1 MRNVLTIDV
10 EDYFQVHAFQSAIA
24 RNSWDSY
31 TARVV
36 DSTQRI
42 LKLLA
47 ACETQAT
54 FFILG
59 WVAERFPDLVRAI
72 AEDGHEIGTHGY
84 WHELVYHQTPI
95 TFAGDL
101 RDSLQVIADA
111 VPDVQVMGYRAPA
124 FSITNESLWA
134 LDVLAAHG
142 IRYDSSIFPLS
153 LHDRY
158 GIKDAQR
165 FAARLPNGL
174 WEFPASTVQLGKW
187 NWPVAGGGYFRLYP
201 RWLTEQAIRHLN
213 HEGHPAVIYLHPW
226 EFDPGQPRVSDVSRL
241 TQFRHYVN
249 LSKTEER
256 LRYLL
261 GRYRFGPMAEVF
273 ATELAERSDAPRGD
287 EATRPS
293 RSAKVRHNRAVD
305 YVAP

>member
-10 EDYFQVHAFQSAIA
+10 EDYFQVHAFQSAIS

-36 DSTQRI
+36 DNTRQI
-42 LKLLA
+42 LALLA
-47 ACETQAT
+47 ACDVRAT

-59 WVAERFPDLVRAI
+59 WVAERFPELVREI
-72 AEDGHEIGTHGY
+72 AAQGHEIGTHGY
-84 WHELVYHQTPI
+84 WHELVYHQTPT

-101 RDSLQVIADA
+101 RDSLEVIQDA
-111 VPDVQVMGYRAPA
+111 VPGAQVIGYRAPA

-134 LDVLAAHG
+134 LDVLADHG

-158 GIKDAQR
+158 GIKNAQR
-165 FAARLPNGL
+165 FATRLANGM
-174 WEFPASTVQLGKW
+174 WEFPASTVQLGRW

-213 HEGHPAVIYLHPW
+213 REGQPAVIYLHPW
-226 EFDPGQPRVSDVSRL
+226 EFDPAQPRVNDVSQL
-241 TQFRHYVN
+241 TKFRHYVN

-261 GRYRFGPMAEVF
+261 ERYSFGPMAQVF
-273 ATELAERSDAPRGD
+273 AKELADSSTSQLPVQALE
-287 EATRPS
+287 
-293 RSAKVRHNRAVD
+293 RAVL
-305 YVAP
+305 AS